1 MNGHFGINCPHRAP
15 RKGKVHR
22 FTKPIAKNSS
32 TRRSKSLTCILLH
45 LVTNKEKES
54 KEKRYELDLKVCL
67 CAIHDP
73 GKAQHFRAEE
83 AWSAGDQTTL

>member
-1 MNGHFGINCPHRAP
+1 MVTSVSIALTGRLEKEKCTVLP
-15 RKGKVHR
+15 
-22 FTKPIAKNSS
+22 KPIAKNSS

-45 LVTNKEKES
+45 LVTNKERES

-67 CAIHDP
+67 CAIQDP